1 MKLIGVKTKERFK
14 FMKKLISVI
23 IPCYNAEKCLDI
35 PLNSLMEQSYKN
47 LEIIIVNDG
56 SKDNTLE
63 LANRFAKVDP
73 RIKVI
78 TQENAGVSV
87 ARNNGVSVAK
97 GEYIMFLDA
106 DDNYTTPYAIEK
118 LCKKLEE
125 TGADMCVCNFI
136 HPCFEQ
142 HTRGE
147 RVFDMSNEGD
157 FLNFFE
163 DFFVLGVPWNK
174 ITRRECLTEKF
185 VPGVKFNEDELYN
198 LDNLHNMKK
207 IAFTDEVLHHYYCA
221 PYNPSLP
228 ASAVNSIYSQD
239 FFWEKK
245 STIWHM
251 GMKNHEYRVNSL
263 KKFFPNKKEEL
274 QYVRSFDFFFW
285 DFFLMAKNRVKVE
298 HVVHTCKTIFETEL
312 FQNTLKEKERYGVRL
327 LDITDEKIEK
337 FATLAYNAFVDIKT
351 YNKRLSMYKVFLG
364 LFGKIFYDLLDSVNT
379 NDILAESYGGFVNKS
394 SAEGTYSSHLFETYE
409 FELNNGNKISLFEKN
424 MFNWFNA

>member
-1 MKLIGVKTKERFK
+1 MR
-14 FMKKLISVI
+14 KLISVI
-23 IPCYNAEKCLDI
+23 IPCYNAEKCLSI

-56 SKDNTLE
+56 SKDGTLE
-63 LANRFAKVDP
+63 LANHFASIDS

-78 TQENAGVSV
+78 NQANAGVSV

-106 DDNYTTPYAIEK
+106 DDNYTTPLAIEK

-142 HTRGE
+142 HTKGDRL
-147 RVFDMSNEGD
+147 FDMSNEND
-157 FLNFFE
+157 FLEFFE

-174 ITRRECLTEKF
+174 ITRRECLTEQF

-221 PYNPSLP
+221 PYNPNLP

-239 FFWEKK
+239 FFWEKR

-251 GMKNHEYRVNSL
+251 GMKNHEYRVKSL
-263 KKFFPNKKEEL
+263 EKFFPNKKEEL

-285 DFFLMAKNRVKVE
+285 DFFLMAKNRVKEE
-298 HVVHTCKTIFETEL
+298 HIVHTCKSIFETEL
-312 FQNTLKEKERYGVRL
+312 FQKTLKAKERYGVRL
-327 LDITDEKIEK
+327 LEITDKKIEDFVK
-337 FATLAYNAFVDIKT
+337 VAYNAFIDIKT
-351 YNKRLSMYKVFLG
+351 YNKRLSMLKVFVG
-364 LFGKIFYDLLDSVNT
+364 LFAHFFFELT
-379 NDILAESYGGFVNKS
+379 NNVNKVDIVAMAASDVKELS
-394 SAEGTYSSHLFETYE
+394 SAEGLYVENLLNLFKMRQNIKHCN
-409 FELNNGNKISLFEKN
+409 LVMFEKN
-424 MFNWFNA
+424 MAVWRGEDM

>member
-1 MKLIGVKTKERFK
+1 ME
-14 FMKKLISVI
+14 KLISVI
-23 IPCYNAEKCLDI
+23 IPCYNAEKCLSI

-56 SKDNTLE
+56 SKDKTLE
-63 LANRFAKVDP
+63 LANHFASIDK
-73 RIKVI
+73 RIKVVN
-78 TQENAGVSV
+78 QENAGVSV

-106 DDNYTTPYAIEK
+106 DDNYTTPLAIEK

-142 HTRGE
+142 HTKGE
-147 RVFDMSNEGD
+147 RLFDMSNPDD
-157 FLNFFE
+157 FLEFYQ

-174 ITRRECLTEKF
+174 ITRRECLTEQF

-198 LDNLHNMKK
+198 LDNLHNMRK

-221 PYNPSLP
+221 PYNPNLP

-251 GMKNHEYRVNSL
+251 GMKNHEYRVSSL
-263 KKFFPNKKEEL
+263 TKFFPEKKEEL

-285 DFFLMAKNRVKVE
+285 DFFLMAKNRVKEE
-298 HVVHTCKTIFETEL
+298 HIVHTCKSIFETEL
-312 FQNTLKEKERYGVRL
+312 FQKTLKAKERYGLRL
-327 LDITDEKIEK
+327 LEITDKKIEDFVK
-337 FATLAYNAFVDIKT
+337 LAYNAYIDIKT
-351 YNKRLSMYKVFLG
+351 YNKRLYMTKVFAG
-364 LFGKIFYDLLDSVNT
+364 LLAHFFFELTDNVSKV
-379 NDILAESYGGFVNKS
+379 DILARSARDVAELST
-394 SAEGTYSSHLFETYE
+394 AEGMYVKNLLNMFEMHQKVK
-409 FELNNGNKISLFEKN
+409 NCNIVMFEKN
-424 MFNWFNA
+424 MAAWRGEE

>member
-1 MKLIGVKTKERFK
+1 
-14 FMKKLISVI
+14 MKKLISVI
-23 IPCYNAEKCLDI
+23 IPCYNAEKCLSI
-35 PLNSLMEQSYKN
+35 PVNSLMEQSYKN
-47 LEIIIVNDG
+47 VEIIIVNDG
-56 SKDNTLE
+56 SKDGTLD
-63 LANRFAKVDP
+63 LANHFASIDS
-73 RIKVI
+73 RIRVI
-78 TQENAGVSV
+78 NQENAGVSV

-97 GEYIMFLDA
+97 GEYVMFLDA
-106 DDNYTTPYAIEK
+106 DDNYTTPLAIEK
-118 LCKKLEE
+118 LCNKLEE
-125 TGADMCVCNFI
+125 TGADMAVCNFI

-147 RVFDMSNEGD
+147 RVFDMTNQND
-157 FLNFFE
+157 FLEFYQ

-263 KKFFPNKKEEL
+263 SKFFPNKKDEL

-285 DFFLMAKNRVKVE
+285 DFFLMAKNRVKEEYVI
-298 HVVHTCKTIFETEL
+298 HTVKSIFETEL
-312 FQNTLKEKERYGVRL
+312 FQNTLKAKERYGVKL
-327 LDITDEKIEK
+327 LEITNEKIETFVK
-337 FATLAYNAFVDIKT
+337 LAYNAFIDIKS
-351 YNKRLSMYKVFLG
+351 YNKRLSMLKVFLG
-364 LFGKIFYDLLDSVNT
+364 LFGKLFYQILDNVNT
-379 NDILAESYGGFVNKS
+379 HDILARSYVDFNELS
-394 SAEGTYSSHLFETYE
+394 SAEGIYSNHLFAMYE
-409 FELNNGNKISLFEKN
+409 NKTIYNNKISLFEQNKN
-424 MFNWFNA
+424 SWFNA

>member
-1 MKLIGVKTKERFK
+1 
-14 FMKKLISVI
+14 MKKLISVI
-23 IPCYNAEKCLDI
+23 IPCYNAEKCLSI

-56 SKDNTLE
+56 SKDGTLD
-63 LANRFAKVDP
+63 LANHFASIDS
-73 RIKVI
+73 RIRVI
-78 TQENAGVSV
+78 NQENAGVSV

-97 GEYIMFLDA
+97 GEYVMFLDA
-106 DDNYTTPYAIEK
+106 DDNYTTPLAIEK
-118 LCKKLEE
+118 LCNKLEE
-125 TGADMCVCNFI
+125 TGADMAVCNFI

-147 RVFDMSNEGD
+147 RVFDMTNQND
-157 FLNFFE
+157 FLEFYQ

-263 KKFFPNKKEEL
+263 SKFFPNKKDEL

-285 DFFLMAKNRVKVE
+285 DFFLMAKNRVKEEYVI
-298 HVVHTCKTIFETEL
+298 HTVKSIFETEL
-312 FQNTLKEKERYGVRL
+312 FQNTLKAKERYGVKL
-327 LDITDEKIEK
+327 LEITNEKIETFVK
-337 FATLAYNAFVDIKT
+337 LAYNAFIDIKS
-351 YNKRLSMYKVFLG
+351 YNKRLSMLKVFLG
-364 LFGKIFYDLLDSVNT
+364 LFGKLFYQILDNVNT
-379 NDILAESYGGFVNKS
+379 HDILARSYVDFNELS
-394 SAEGTYSSHLFETYE
+394 SAEGIYSNHLFAMYE
-409 FELNNGNKISLFEKN
+409 NKTIYNNKISLFEQNKN
-424 MFNWFNA
+424 SWFNA

>member
-1 MKLIGVKTKERFK
+1 ME
-14 FMKKLISVI
+14 KLISVI
-23 IPCYNAEKCLDI
+23 IPCWNAEKCLSI
-35 PLNSLMEQSYKN
+35 PFNSLMEQSYKN

-56 SKDNTLE
+56 SSDGTLA
-63 LANRFAKVDP
+63 LANKLASLDSRV
-73 RIKVI
+73 RVLS
-78 TQENAGVSV
+78 QENAGVSV

-97 GEYIMFLDA
+97 GEYVMFLDA

-147 RVFDMSNEGD
+147 RIFDMTNPKD
-157 FLNFFE
+157 FLDYYQ

-251 GMKNHEYRVNSL
+251 GMKNHEYRVKSL
-263 KKFFPNKKEEL
+263 EKFLPHKKEEL

-285 DFFLMAKNRVKVE
+285 DFFLMAKNRVKEE
-298 HVVHTCKTIFETEL
+298 HIVKTVKSIFETEL
-312 FQNTLKEKERYGVRL
+312 FKNTLKAKERYGIKL
-327 LDITDEKIEK
+327 LEITDNKIETFVK
-337 FATLAYNAFVDIKT
+337 LAYNSFKDIKT
-351 YNKRLSMYKVFLG
+351 YNKRLSMYRVFLG
-364 LFGKIFYDLLDSVNT
+364 YLGKLFYEITDNVNV
-379 NDILAESYGGFVNKS
+379 NDILASSYVDFIKQT
-394 SAEGTYSSHLFETYE
+394 SAEGIYSNNLFSMYD
-409 FELNNGNKISLFEKN
+409 NKASNCAKIDLFEKN
-424 MFNWFNA
+424 ISGWFSSQIA

>member
-1 MKLIGVKTKERFK
+1 ME
-14 FMKKLISVI
+14 KLISVI
-23 IPCYNAEKCLDI
+23 IPCYNAEKCLSI
-35 PLNSLMEQSYKN
+35 PMNSLMEQSYKN

-56 SKDNTLE
+56 SKDGTLE
-63 LANRFAKVDP
+63 LANHFASIDK

-78 TQENAGVSV
+78 NQENAGVSV
-87 ARNNGVSVAK
+87 ARNNGVLAAK

-106 DDNYTTPYAIEK
+106 DDNYTTPLAIEK
-118 LCKKLEE
+118 LCRKLEE

-142 HTRGE
+142 HTKGD
-147 RVFDMSNEGD
+147 RVFDMSNHDD
-157 FLNFFE
+157 FIQFYQ

-174 ITRRECLTEKF
+174 ITRRECLTEIF

-221 PYNPSLP
+221 PYNPNLP

-251 GMKNHEYRVNSL
+251 GMKNHEYRVKSIS
-263 KKFFPNKKEEL
+263 KFFPERIDEM

-285 DFFLMAKNRVKVE
+285 DFFLMAKNRVKEE
-298 HVVHTCKTIFETEL
+298 HIAHTCKTIFETEL
-312 FQNTLKEKERYGVRL
+312 FQNTLKSKEQYGIRL
-327 LDITDEKIEK
+327 LDVTDKKIEDYVK
-337 FATLAYNAFVDIKT
+337 LAYNAFIDIKT
-351 YNKRLSMYKVFLG
+351 YNKRLSMTKVFAG
-364 LFGKIFYDLLDSVNT
+364 LFAHFFFELTEKSNPVDIVAKSAMDVRDLT
-379 NDILAESYGGFVNKS
+379 
-394 SAEGTYSSHLFETYE
+394 SAEGYYVKNL
-409 FELNNGNKISLFEKN
+409 LNMFDMHQKIKNCNIVMFEKN
-424 MFNWFNA
+424 MEAWRGLAE

>member
-1 MKLIGVKTKERFK
+1 ME
-14 FMKKLISVI
+14 KLISVI
-23 IPCYNAEKCLDI
+23 IPCYNAEKCLAI

-56 SKDNTLE
+56 SKDNTLD
-63 LANRFAKVDP
+63 LAYQFESFDK

-78 TQENAGVSV
+78 NQENAGVSV
-87 ARNNGVSVAK
+87 ARNNGVLAAR

-118 LCKKLEE
+118 LCRKLEE

-142 HTRGE
+142 HSKGE
-147 RVFDMSNEGD
+147 RVFDMTNHDD
-157 FLNFFE
+157 FLEFFQ

-174 ITRRECLTEKF
+174 ITRRECLTEQF

-198 LDNLHNMKK
+198 LDNLHNMRK

-221 PYNPSLP
+221 PYNPTLP

-239 FFWEKK
+239 LFWEKK

-263 KKFFPNKKEEL
+263 SKFFPNKKEEL

-285 DFFLMAKNRVKVE
+285 DFFLMAKNRVKE
-298 HVVHTCKTIFETEL
+298 EFVVYTIKSIFATEL
-312 FQNTLKEKERYGVRL
+312 FQKTIQAKERYGLKL
-327 LDITDEKIEK
+327 LEITDEKIEK
-337 FATLAYNAFVDIKT
+337 FVKLAYSAFIDIKT

-364 LFGKIFYDLLDSVNT
+364 LFGKLFYEILDNVNT
-379 NDILAESYGGFVNKS
+379 HDILTRSYVDFTNLS
-394 SAEGTYSSHLFETYE
+394 SAEGVYSNHLFEMFKYE
-409 FELNNGNKISLFEKN
+409 ENSTNKISLFDKN
-424 MFNWFNA
+424 KVEWFN

>member
-1 MKLIGVKTKERFK
+1 ME
-14 FMKKLISVI
+14 KLISVI
-23 IPCYNAEKCLDI
+23 IPCYNGEKCLAI
-35 PLNSLMEQSYKN
+35 SLNSVMEQSYKN
-47 LEIIIVNDG
+47 LEIIFVNDG
-56 SKDNTLE
+56 SKDETLAV
-63 LANRFAKVDP
+63 ANKFAALDP
-73 RIKVI
+73 RIKVL

-87 ARNNGVSVAK
+87 ARNKGVAAAK
-97 GEYIMFLDA
+97 GEYIVFLDA

-142 HTRGE
+142 HSRGE
-147 RVFDMSNEGD
+147 RVFDMSNSND
-157 FLNFFE
+157 FLE
-163 DFFVLGVPWNK
+163 YYQDFFVLGVPWNK
-174 ITRRECLTEKF
+174 ITRRECLTEDF

-221 PYNPSLP
+221 PYNPNLP

-251 GMKNHEYRVNSL
+251 GMKNHEYRVKSL
-263 KKFFPNKKEEL
+263 AKFFPDKKEEL

-285 DFFLMAKNRVKVE
+285 DFFLMAKNRVKE
-298 HVVHTCKTIFETEL
+298 ENIIHTVQSIFETEL
-312 FQNTLKEKERYGVRL
+312 FKNTLLAKERYGIKL
-327 LDITDEKIEK
+327 KEITNENIEK
-337 FATLAYNAFVDIKT
+337 YVKMAYRAFVDIKT

-364 LFGKIFYDLLDSVNT
+364 LFGQFFYELSDNVNA
-379 NDILAESYGGFVNKS
+379 NDILARSYFEYINKS
-394 SAEGTYSSHLFETYE
+394 SAEGVYVDHL
-409 FELNNGNKISLFEKN
+409 LNTLNMGNGNSKVDLYDKN
-424 MFNWFNA
+424 MVAWFTAQIS

>member
-1 MKLIGVKTKERFK
+1 
-14 FMKKLISVI
+14 MKKLISVI
-23 IPCYNAEKCLDI
+23 IPCYNAEKCLSI

-56 SKDNTLE
+56 SKDGTLE
-63 LANRFAKVDP
+63 LANHFASIDS
-73 RIKVI
+73 RIRVI
-78 TQENAGVSV
+78 NQENAGVSV

-106 DDNYTTPYAIEK
+106 DDNYTTPLAIEK
-118 LCKKLEE
+118 LCNKLEE
-125 TGADMCVCNFI
+125 TGADMAVCNFI

-142 HTRGE
+142 HTKGE
-147 RVFDMSNEGD
+147 RVFDMTNQND
-157 FLNFFE
+157 FLEFYQ

-207 IAFTDEVLHHYYCA
+207 IAFVDEVLHHYYCA

-263 KKFFPNKKEEL
+263 SKFFPNKKDEL

-285 DFFLMAKNRVKVE
+285 DFFLMAKNRVKEE
-298 HVVHTCKTIFETEL
+298 HVIHTVKSIFETEL
-312 FQNTLKEKERYGVRL
+312 FQNTLKAKERYGVKL
-327 LDITDEKIEK
+327 LEITNEKIETFVK
-337 FATLAYNAFVDIKT
+337 LAYNAFIDIKS
-351 YNKRLSMYKVFLG
+351 YNKRLSMLKVFLG
-364 LFGKIFYDLLDSVNT
+364 LFGKLFYQIADNVNT
-379 NDILAESYGGFVNKS
+379 HDILARSYVDFNELS
-394 SAEGTYSSHLFETYE
+394 SAEGIYSNHLFAMYE
-409 FELNNGNKISLFEKN
+409 NKTIYNNKISLFEQNKN
-424 MFNWFNA
+424 SWFNA

>member
-1 MKLIGVKTKERFK
+1 MHE
-14 FMKKLISVI
+14 LISVI
-23 IPCYNAEKCLDI
+23 IPCYNAEKCLAI

-56 SKDNTLE
+56 SKDGTLE
-63 LANRFAKVDP
+63 VAKNYASIDS
-73 RIKVI
+73 RIKVVN
-78 TQENAGVSV
+78 QENAGVSV
-87 ARNNGVSVAK
+87 ARNNGVKVAN

-106 DDNYTTPYAIEK
+106 DDNYTTPFAIEK
-118 LCKKLEE
+118 LCKRLEE
-125 TGADMCVCNFI
+125 TGADMAVCNFI

-142 HTRGE
+142 HTKGE
-147 RVFDMSNEGD
+147 RIFDMTKHSE
-157 FLNFFE
+157 FLEFYQ

-174 ITRRECLTEKF
+174 ITRRECLTEEF

-251 GMKNHEYRVNSL
+251 GMKNHEYRVKSL
-263 KKFFPNKKEEL
+263 EKFLPNKKEEL

-285 DFFLMAKNRVKVE
+285 DFFLMAKNRVKEENVI
-298 HVVHTCKTIFETEL
+298 KTIKSIFETEL
-312 FQNTLKEKERYGVRL
+312 FKQTLKAKERYGINML
-327 LDITDEKIEK
+327 EATEDKIEK
-337 FATLAYNAFVDIKT
+337 FTKLAYRAYIDIKT
-351 YNKRLSMYKVFLG
+351 YNKRLSMFKVFLG
-364 LFGKIFYDLLDSVNT
+364 LFGGFFCEKTENINT
-379 NDILAESYGGFVNKS
+379 NDILASSYLNFIENS
-394 SAEGTYSSHLFETYE
+394 SAEGIYSNHLFKLYNEETYNS
-409 FELNNGNKISLFEKN
+409 LQISFYEKA
-424 MFNWFNA
+424 FTDWFGC

>member
-1 MKLIGVKTKERFK
+1 ME
-14 FMKKLISVI
+14 KLISII
-23 IPCYNAEKCLDI
+23 IPCYNAEKCLSI
-35 PLNSLMEQSYKN
+35 PLNSIREQSYKN

-56 SKDNTLE
+56 SKDGTLE
-63 LANRFAKVDP
+63 LANAYATLDN

-78 TQENAGVSV
+78 TQQNAGVSV
-87 ARNNGVSVAK
+87 ARNNGVLAAK
-97 GEYIMFLDA
+97 GEYVMFLDA

-118 LCKKLEE
+118 MCNLLEK
-125 TGADMCVCNFI
+125 TGADMAVCNFT

-142 HTRGE
+142 HTKGDRIY
-147 RVFDMSNEGD
+147 DMTNHDD
-157 FLNFFE
+157 FLQFYQ

-174 ITRRECLTEKF
+174 ITRRECLTEIF

-221 PYNPSLP
+221 PYNPNLP

-263 KKFFPNKKEEL
+263 AKFFPDKKEEL

-285 DFFLMAKNRVKVE
+285 DFFLMAKNRVKE
-298 HVVHTCKTIFETEL
+298 DYIVHTIKSIFETEL
-312 FQNTLKEKERYGVRL
+312 FQNTIKAKERYGVKL
-327 LDITDEKIEK
+327 TEITDKKIEDFVK
-337 FATLAYNAFVDIKT
+337 IAYNAFIDVKT
-351 YNKRLSMYKVFLG
+351 YNKKLSMLKIFMG
-364 LFGKIFYDLLDSVNT
+364 LFAHHFYELTDNVNT
-379 NDILAESYGGFVNKS
+379 VDILAQSAKEVVDLS
-394 SAEGTYSSHLFETYE
+394 SAEGHYVQNMIDMFNVHL
-409 FELNNGNKISLFEKN
+409 NVKNCKILMFEKN
-424 MFNWFNA
+424 MAEWRAGAGNC